1 LEEGI
6 KDHGQEDSPY
16 DGREKRGEYL
26 IKEINGEESE
36 EEDED
41 EKDMFPFHFFSL
53 TRLLA
58 RQNVGRMVLMAK
70 GLTL

>member
-1 LEEGI
+1 MVE
-6 KDHGQEDSPY
+6 
-16 DGREKRGEYL
+16 
-26 IKEINGEESE
+26 EINGKESE

-70 GLTL
+70 DLTL